1 MKLSEYEEQIIYERF
16 GIPKVGE
23 GLLEVLFN
31 AGELSLLLHGND
43 EFAAE
48 AYPKEFVAN
57 AYHRGVISKC
67 DESGRRY
74 RISDFYS
81 MLDVFAVSRKDEYDA
96 LPKEKRKALDDWY
109 FDAYYDRLE
118 PAEEATKDVVLTL
131 DETLEF
137 IEGQERQAYL
147 NFCDCRMLKGDC
159 GLPTDTCV
167 TYKDGINSFVDR
179 GLSKKISKEEAK
191 EVIRRADA
199 AGLMHTAGMGGIC
212 NCCGDCCYLFR
223 AQKRRESVGVWPAAK
238 HIVSLD
244 QAKCIGCGKCTRRC
258 HFGVFSME
266 GAASGSAGE
275 NGISGPGLPSSP
287 YYELGKKYFPKGPGA
302 ILGVRIKGGLEAA
315 LAVLEKVQI
324 FDYMVNVGDAKSL
337 IVHPASSTHYGHP
350 ADEQEAA
357 GVYPDTLRLS
367 VGIEDAEDLIADLT
381 QALK

>member
-1 MKLSEYEEQIIYERF
+1 MKLSEYEERIIYDRF

-23 GLLEVLFN
+23 GLLEALFN

-48 AYPKEFVAN
+48 AYPKEFIAD

-67 DESGRRY
+67 DESGRKY

-96 LPKEKRKALDDWY
+96 LPEEKRKALDDWY
-109 FDAYYDRLE
+109 FDAYYERLE

-137 IEGQERQAYL
+137 IDGQERQAYL

-159 GLPTDTCV
+159 GFPTDTCV

-179 GLSKKISKEEAK
+179 GLSQKISKEEAK
-191 EVIRRADA
+191 DVIRRADA

-223 AQKRRESVGVWPAAK
+223 AQRRRGSVGAWPAAK
-238 HIVSLD
+238 YIVSLD
-244 QAKCIGCGKCTRRC
+244 AEKCVGCGKCMRRC
-258 HFGVFSME
+258 HFGVFSLKKDVE
-266 GAASGSAGE
+266 NTVASVISNAVDKTATTE
-275 NGISGPGLPSSP
+275 NDVFEVS
-287 YYELGKKYFPKGPGA
+287 KTA
-302 ILGVRIKGGLEAA
+302 
-315 LAVLEKVQI
+315 
-324 FDYMVNVGDAKSL
+324 
-337 IVHPASSTHYGHP
+337 
-350 ADEQEAA
+350 
-357 GVYPDTLRLS
+357 
-367 VGIEDAEDLIADLT
+367 IEDRKKKLSRVTCDTAKCVGCGLCANTCPIG
-381 QALK
+381 ALQMIGRTTK